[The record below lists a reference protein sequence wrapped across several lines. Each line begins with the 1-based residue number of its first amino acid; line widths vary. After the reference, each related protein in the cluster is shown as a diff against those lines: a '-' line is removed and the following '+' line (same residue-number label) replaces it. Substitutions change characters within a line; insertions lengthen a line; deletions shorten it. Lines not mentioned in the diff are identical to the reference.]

1 MESVST
7 STAINPAS
15 LPPTAR
21 AAFFHGL
28 HVHLKVAQWEHLEL
42 NCLTPTEWGWQF
54 QGDSLVPVKTDL
66 EPAPESLLKFIR
78 CSCKT
83 TTKKTCGSQLCSCR
97 KSELECVSACADCRG
112 KYCGDQKIVTVDMLD
127 DQEDDRNIFDMLQ
140 EI

>member
-7 STAINPAS
+7 STAINPAN
-15 LPPTAR
+15 LPPTTR

-28 HVHLKVAQWEHLEL
+28 HVHLQVEQWEHLEL

-83 TTKKTCGSQLCSCR
+83 TTKKTCGSQLCSSRKVSWNVCRPVKIAAGNNVEIR
-97 KSELECVSACADCRG
+97 KS
-112 KYCGDQKIVTVDMLD
+112 
-127 DQEDDRNIFDMLQ
+127 LQ
-140 EI
+140 SICWMTKKTAETFSTLC